1 MIRGTTPTHRFVLPF
16 DTDMIQTV
24 QIIYAQND
32 ETVLTKGNDD
42 CIFDGN
48 TVSAKLTQ
56 QETFLFTEDA
66 SVEVQVRVLTTDGD
80 AVASRVMRVQCDE
93 CLSDEVL
100 L

>member
-1 MIRGTTPTHRFVLPF
+1 MIRGTTPTHGFVLPF
-16 DTDMIQTV
+16 DTDMIQTI

-42 CIFDGN
+42 CTFDGN
-48 TVSAKLTQ
+48 TASVKLTQ
-56 QETFLFTEDA
+56 EETFLFTEDVP
-66 SVEVQVRVLTTDGD
+66 VEVQVRVLTTDGD
-80 AVASRVMRVQCDE
+80 AMASHVMRVHCDE

>member
-42 CIFDGN
+42 CTFDGN
-48 TVSAKLTQ
+48 TVSVKLTQ
-56 QETFLFTEDA
+56 QETFLFTEGA
-66 SVEVQVRVLTTDGD
+66 CVEVQVRVLTTDGD
-80 AVASRVMRVQCDE
+80 AVASHVMRVHCDE
-93 CLSDEVL
+93 CLSSEVL